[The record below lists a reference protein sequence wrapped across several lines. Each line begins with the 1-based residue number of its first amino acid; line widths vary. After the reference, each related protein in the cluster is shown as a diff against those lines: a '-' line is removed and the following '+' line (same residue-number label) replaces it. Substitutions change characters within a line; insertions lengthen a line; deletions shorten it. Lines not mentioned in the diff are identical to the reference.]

1 MLLHGI
7 KNMISG
13 NTLGEILVSL
23 SLIFTGMSTLY
34 LVNESAKVALFTL
47 IPEVRCL
54 YDGQQNTL
62 R

>member
-1 MLLHGI
+1 MLLHVI

-47 IPEVRCL
+47 IPEVGCL
-54 YDGQQNTL
+54 YVGQQNTL